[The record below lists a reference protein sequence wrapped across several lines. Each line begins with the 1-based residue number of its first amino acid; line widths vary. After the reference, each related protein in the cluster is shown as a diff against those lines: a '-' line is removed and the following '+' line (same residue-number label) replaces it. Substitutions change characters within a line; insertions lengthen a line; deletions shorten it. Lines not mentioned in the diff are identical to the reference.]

1 MLRRATESIRAPWD
15 ALRGAHDRGD
25 DRNNVPSLLSAAQTN
40 DGPMSAGELIS
51 WYLDNGYSIQA
62 LRAMFPTFFQDDPA
76 ASEPPRGAPELHEPE
91 LWQWHGAPDL
101 EHAFHEFQPTGQNVF
116 HPHL

>member
-15 ALRGAHDRGD
+15 ALRGVAEQVD
-25 DRNNVPSLLSAAQTN
+25 DRNNVPSLLSAPQVN

-51 WYLDNGYSIQA
+51 WYLDNGYTMHA

-76 ASEPPRGAPELHEPE
+76 ASEPPRGPPEFREPE
-91 LWQWHGAPDL
+91 LWQWNGAPDI
-101 EHAFHEFQPTGQNVF
+101 ENAFDDFQPTGQNVL